1 VRINLKT
8 IKLVTLFTI
17 IAVISVSI
25 GAVSALSASD
35 ATITA
40 NLSNSSPAVGQLIS
54 VSVTFQ
60 SHTSQ
65 QLRVFAVG
73 LHGDWMVADRLYGPT
88 LSNDPPVV
96 NGNGNYVT
104 QFTVPVTSDVPLGS
118 HRYYVG
124 VDGVDSS
131 GNSFSLN
138 SAEATLQ
145 VIPSGSTAITP
156 TPTAT
161 TTPSQSGGAPLG
173 SEDLLFYVAVVAIV
187 AMVVLAIM
195 VLFTLRRRNRA
206 RPAAQP
212 VSNPPTAQP
221 EPEQTPPPQEK
232 SGSGEE
238 FDI

>member
-1 VRINLKT
+1 LKT
-8 IKLVTLFTI
+8 IKLVTLITL

-40 NLSNSSPAVGQLIS
+40 NLANSSPAVGQLIS

-65 QLRVFAVG
+65 QLRILAVG

-96 NGNGNYVT
+96 DGNGNYVT
-104 QFTVPVTSDVPLGS
+104 QFTVPVTSDVPLGT
-118 HRYYVG
+118 HTYYVG

-131 GNSFSLN
+131 GTSFSLN

-145 VIPSGSTAITP
+145 VIPSGSTVITP

-161 TTPSQSGGAPLG
+161 AAPSQGGGAPLG
-173 SEDLLFYVAVVAIV
+173 SDDLLFYVAIVAIV
-187 AMVVLAIM
+187 AMVVLAVL
-195 VLFTLRRRNRA
+195 VLFTLKRRTHA

-212 VSNPPTAQP
+212 VSNPSTEQP
-221 EPEQTPPPQEK
+221 KPEQPPSPQEK
-232 SGSGEE
+232 PSSGEE